1 MTLEELQ
8 ALNEDRN
15 KKEYEYLNA
24 LNATSMA
31 GSYRIKIEDT
41 TKAIEEAYAAFLEVE
56 KKYHDAL
63 EEAKVN
69 GQIESESGAE

>member
-15 KKEYEYLNA
+15 LKQYEYLNA
-24 LNATSMA
+24 MNATSMA

-41 TKAIEEAYAAFLEVE
+41 TKAIEEAYEEYLQADI
-56 KKYHDAL
+56 KYQNAL
-63 EEAKVN
+63 EEAKAN
-69 GQIESESGAE
+69 GQIESESGTE